1 MTGMSDPNRPW
12 GGESQGDQPTEQ
24 FWHGGP
30 SAGGPPA
37 GGLAG
42 PGKPAAHG
50 GLTGAGQPYPG
61 WPPPPGTAPPPRT
74 GRRRAHWT
82 LGIAAAAALAVGG
95 VIAGLAVTGPAAP
108 TAASGPAGGAGAA
121 HGAGLAG
128 QAAMLNA
135 TLNGANSPGP
145 LTVATSSPAAGG
157 ASGPGG
163 GASGR
168 AAAVCAK
175 ARQFARQA
183 RRSGFGRLAR
193 LNRRAA
199 RRCQFAR
206 RHFARRHR
214 MFRFFLLHGVDGQYT
229 FHTPKGTRTQA
240 FQRGVIQSVSAG
252 HTLVVKASNGD
263 VWTWDLSTGTV
274 VRDRGGKVAQTSL
287 ADGATVWV
295 GGQVVSGA
303 KDAKLVV
310 IDPPTP
316 PARH

>member
-1 MTGMSDPNRPW
+1 MAGMSDPNRPW
-12 GGESQGDQPTEQ
+12 GGEVQGGQPTEQ
-24 FWHGGP
+24 FWHGAP
-30 SAGGPPA
+30 SAGALAA
-37 GGLAG
+37 G
-42 PGKPAAHG
+42 
-50 GLTGAGQPYPG
+50 
-61 WPPPPGTAPPPRT
+61 

-82 LGIAAAAALAVGG
+82 LGIAAAAVLAVGG
-95 VIAGLAVTGPAAP
+95 VIAGLALTGQPAP
-108 TAASGPAGGAGAA
+108 TAASGPAGGT
-121 HGAGLAG
+121 GAGQGASGGLTG

-145 LTVATSSPAAGG
+145 LTVATPSPTAGG
-157 ASGPGG
+157 PPGQGSAASGQ
-163 GASGR
+163 

-175 ARQFARQA
+175 ARQFAKQA
-183 RRSGFGRLAR
+183 RQSGFGRLAR

-206 RHFARRHR
+206 RHFARHHR

-263 VWTWDLSTGTV
+263 VWTWDLSTSTV
-274 VRDRGGKVAQTSL
+274 VRDRGGKVAQSSL
-287 ADGATVWV
+287 ADGATVWA
-295 GGQVVSGA
+295 GGQVISGV